1 MRKITLDITSAENNA
16 AALADAINTYG
27 KAFFDSASADGYG
40 VTCAIG
46 GQTAAVFQIADYL
59 PILWTGDSGVYTIRD
74 SLNYNRYKEI
84 WFFDGAIFLPVA
96 TSDGSVDY
104 RRGCIITK
112 DKSGTTAII
121 FLHGSVSGLE
131 ITTAASNGDPV
142 ACLGAIRAFS
152 GLIYYNHYR
161 SILTGASIQ
170 KTFAVPVWTA
180 ESYTE
185 DVLAVVAMIST
196 ENYAPFQIIINDVN
210 YYAVLS
216 DSFIIRSD

>member
-1 MRKITLDITSAENNA
+1 MRKMTLDMTSAENNA

-46 GQTAAVFQIADYL
+46 GQTAAVLQIADYL

-112 DKSGTTAII
+112 DKSGRTTVV
-121 FLHGSVSGLE
+121 FLCTSMSGQS
-131 ITTAASNGDPV
+131 ITTAQAGSSNTPI
-142 ACLGAIRAFS
+142 LGAISAFS
-152 GLIYYNHYR
+152 EPITYTHYMNYF
-161 SILTGASIQ
+161 INASIQ

-216 DSFIIRSD
+216 DSFMIRSD